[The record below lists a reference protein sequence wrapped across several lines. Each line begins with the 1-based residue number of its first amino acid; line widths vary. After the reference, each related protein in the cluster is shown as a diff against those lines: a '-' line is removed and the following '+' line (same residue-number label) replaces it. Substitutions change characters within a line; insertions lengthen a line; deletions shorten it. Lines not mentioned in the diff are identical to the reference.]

1 LSLAPG
7 GSATLKASEL
17 ALETDSRPVYE
28 TAKRVFDVI
37 GASLLLVLSSL
48 PALIIA
54 ILIKLDDEGPVLFK
68 QTRVGRFGKLF
79 TIYKFRTMIADAEK
93 MQRELEKYNEAGG
106 AYFKMK
112 NDPRVTRVGRIL
124 RKLSLDEIPQFI
136 NVLTGDMSLV
146 GPRPLPVTGYEN
158 EDWYIRKVSVPPGM
172 TGLWQIS
179 GRSDLTGEQAAE
191 LDLEYVRRRSFLFDL
206 KILLLTVPAVLR
218 RKGAA

>member
-1 LSLAPG
+1 MAKAVEAAVPDRS
-7 GSATLKASEL
+7 SESYETLKRCIDIVGSC
-17 ALETDSRPVYE
+17 
-28 TAKRVFDVI
+28 
-37 GASLLLVLSSL
+37 LLLAIFSI

-54 ILIKLDDEGPVLFK
+54 VLIKIDDDGPVLFK
-68 QTRVGRFGKLF
+68 QQRVGRYGRLF

-112 NDPRVTRVGRIL
+112 DDPRVTRVGAWL

-136 NVLTGDMSLV
+136 NVLLGDMSLV
-146 GPRPLPVTGYEN
+146 GPRPLPITGYEN

-172 TGLWQIS
+172 TGLWQVS
-179 GRSDLTGEQAAE
+179 GRSDLSGEQAAE
-191 LDLEYVRRRSFLFDL
+191 LDLEYVRQRSTWFDL
-206 KILLLTVPAVLR
+206 RLLLITLPAVIR